1 MFKIQRKG
9 SAATEA
15 VEYIMGT
22 ANEAITHGEVLKLSS
37 GKLTK
42 ASGTDVPEFVALGAG
57 TGVIIPVKRIYED
70 EVYQTVLSATGTSLN
85 IGDAVTID
93 STGLKAT
100 ATTTAGVFTITEILG
115 TAAGDKINGMFRR
128 VDKDTQPSVGA

>member
-15 VEYIMGT
+15 VEYILGT
-22 ANEAITHGEVLKLSS
+22 TSEAISIGEVLKLSS

-57 TGVIIPVKRIYED
+57 NGTIIPVKRLYED
-70 EVYQTVLSATGTSLN
+70 EVYQTTLSASGASLN
-85 IGDAVTID
+85 IGDKVTIASD
-93 STGLKAT
+93 GLRAT
-100 ATTTAGVFTITEILG
+100 ATTSSGVFEITEILSSAEG
-115 TAAGDKINGMFRR
+115 GKVNGMFRR
-128 VDKDTQPSVGA
+128 